1 MKLSPSLSFLR
12 STSSPSTKHNQNHQR
27 NHPNT
32 VTVTRIPRPP
42 HCRAVNLVELSL
54 SSCQPA
60 TDRRLRP
67 TAVDRGR
74 AAVGRQGEGEEARD
88 GEEENRRC
96 GEPIA
101 SPLAR
106 SGEGEG
112 AAATAASPDQI
123 WRRGA
128 HGLPSCRIW
137 RRGERQCYHCSS
149 LVGSGRGEPA
159 IANGSRRC
167 HCLRLIRR
175 RHHGG
180 HCIPSHHLPFRAD
193 LVDGRTWPLP
203 PLHRIWRRGAHGRR
217 HERDVRER

>member
-12 STSSPSTKHNQNHQR
+12 STSSPSTKHNQNHQQ

-32 VTVTRIPRPP
+32 ITVTRIPWLP

-67 TAVDRGR
+67 TAVERGR
-74 AAVGRQGEGEEARD
+74 AAVGRRGEREEARD

-112 AAATAASPDQI
+112 AATTAASPDQI

-128 HGLPSCRIW
+128 RGLPACRIW
-137 RRGERQCYHCSS
+137 WREERRCYHCSS
-149 LVGSGRGEPA
+149 LVDLAKESPPSPVEAADA
-159 IANGSRRC
+159 IAS
-167 HCLRLIRR
+167 
-175 RHHGG
+175 
-180 HCIPSHHLPFRAD
+180 A
-193 LVDGRTWPLP
+193 
-203 PLHRIWRRGAHGRR
+203 
-217 HERDVRER
+217 